1 ANVMGPRAGTK
12 EFIEGLKKRKFAK
25 CQDVVVTAKGH
36 ELADL
41 IDKTSFRQPF
51 LVPSPE
57 GLDLVVPPGSFTI
70 RDVVDSVGK
79 DRLVDVIDV
88 QEQHDFK
95 MSMADFFNWFYQED
109 RGNKIYNVLSL
120 EISETRLSSTVVP
133 PKPVRDLSLVNRCWP
148 DESGHLSGEDCP
160 EDDTR
165 NKPEVL
171 KFCLMSAGHSYTDFH
186 IDFGGSSVWYHI
198 LWGEKIFYLIPPS
211 DVNLDRYESWMESP
225 DNLTEFLGDRCPGQV
240 YQLRVTT
247 GNTIVLPSG
256 WIHAVYTPMDSLVFG
271 GNFLHLHSVEMQIR
285 IHEMEQ
291 RLATERRFQFPM
303 FEKLHWYAAQLF
315 LEQYQGDLD
324 DQALPEFSH
333 VESMR
338 YLVQALARWYD
349 KRRGSP
355 YQAEYV
361 PDNLT
366 LPPRVLLRDFDRL
379 IGQFYRVHCR
389 RRGDSA
395 GGKGAG
401 NGGPKGGGIKLKIKR
416 QPESKGSRKIVKH
429 VIEQVDSITASSPKR
444 NFDQRD
450 SSATSSKQLHKYK
463 KKPGKGLTA
472 KKPNE
477 SSTAGKRRKTLSSS
491 NNLVGINEGDSSAS
505 DEGIDVAKCTEDE
518 QFYYPTVE
526 DSDEARGSDK
536 NWKPKSHSDKAKLRE
551 MRHPEQQQKQYATT
565 KPKSV
570 ASSHHNH
577 QPSTAKQ
584 RLGKKLGLFKSSR

>member
-1 ANVMGPRAGTK
+1 LYR
-12 EFIEGLKKRKFAK
+12 
-25 CQDVVVTAKGH
+25 
-36 ELADL
+36 
-41 IDKTSFRQPF
+41 
-51 LVPSPE
+51 
-57 GLDLVVPPGSFTI
+57 
-70 RDVVDSVGK
+70 
-79 DRLVDVIDV
+79 
-88 QEQHDFK
+88 
-95 MSMADFFNWFYQED
+95 
-109 RGNKIYNVLSL
+109 
-120 EISETRLSSTVVP
+120 

-171 KFCLMSAGHSYTDFH
+171 KFCLMSAGHSYTDFTS
-186 IDFGGSSVWYHI
+186 ISGG
-198 LWGEKIFYLIPPS
+198 
-211 DVNLDRYESWMESP
+211 
-225 DNLTEFLGDRCPGQV
+225 
-240 YQLRVTT
+240 
-247 GNTIVLPSG
+247 
-256 WIHAVYTPMDSLVFG
+256 
-271 GNFLHLHSVEMQIR
+271 LHH
-285 IHEMEQ
+285 IHEMEAA
-291 RLATERRFQFPM
+291 RLRYGAQIPIPNVRKSCTGTRPSCFLNSTRATWMTRLCRNS
-303 FEKLHWYAAQLF
+303 
-315 LEQYQGDLD
+315 
-324 DQALPEFSH
+324 SH

-338 YLVQALARWYD
+338 YLVQALAR
-349 KRRGSP
+349 
-355 YQAEYV
+355 
-361 PDNLT
+361 
-366 LPPRVLLRDFDRL
+366 VLLRDFDRL
-379 IGQFYRVHCR
+379 NWTVLPGALSAQ
-389 RRGDSA
+389 GDSA
-395 GGKGAG
+395 AQGAG

-429 VIEQVDSITASSPKR
+429 VMWTRSLLRVR
-444 NFDQRD
+444 NEISTQRD

-518 QFYYPTVE
+518 QFLE

-577 QPSTAKQ
+577 QPSTPSNAWA
-584 RLGKKLGLFKSSR
+584 KKLGLFKSSR

>member
-1 ANVMGPRAGTK
+1 MGPRAGTK

-88 QEQHDFK
+88 QESSDFK
-95 MSMADFFNWFYQED
+95 MSMADFFNWFYQTE
-109 RGNKIYNVLSL
+109 GNKIYNVLSL

-366 LPPRVLLRDFDRL
+366 LPPRECCCGTSTGYWTVLPGALSA
-379 IGQFYRVHCR
+379 Q
-389 RRGDSA
+389 GDSA
-395 GGKGAG
+395 GGK
-401 NGGPKGGGIKLKIKR
+401 
-416 QPESKGSRKIVKH
+416 
-429 VIEQVDSITASSPKR
+429 VDSITASSPKR

-472 KKPNE
+472 KKPND
-477 SSTAGKRRKTLSSS
+477 

-518 QFYYPTVE
+518 Q
-526 DSDEARGSDK
+526 
-536 NWKPKSHSDKAKLRE
+536 
-551 MRHPEQQQKQYATT
+551 
-565 KPKSV
+565 
-570 ASSHHNH
+570 
-577 QPSTAKQ
+577 
-584 RLGKKLGLFKSSR
+584 